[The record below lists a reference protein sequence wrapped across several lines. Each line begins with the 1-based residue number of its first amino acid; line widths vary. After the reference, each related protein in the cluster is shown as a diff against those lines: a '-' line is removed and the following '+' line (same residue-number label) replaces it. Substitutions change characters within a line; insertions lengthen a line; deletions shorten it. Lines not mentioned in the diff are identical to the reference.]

1 MSELDDIEA
10 VAGEYVLGTLDADER
25 SAVSARRERDP
36 ALDRA
41 IRRWETDFAPLM
53 EVGEPVQPPADLFSR
68 IETSLGLHERAAEAT
83 TEAAPKPDSNVI
95 ALRRKLNVW
104 RTIAVV
110 TSAMAASLAFLI
122 TWQGV
127 PLPGQ
132 DSRLV
137 AVLQKD
143 SNSPA
148 FLVTVDLPTRMLT
161 VKPLTSPAAPDKSY
175 ELWLVNASLGE
186 PRSLG
191 VISAPLTVSQNLRG
205 YDPRV
210 IEGSAV
216 AISLEPH
223 GGSPTGKVT
232 GPVLYSGPLL
242 SAPF

>member
-10 VAGEYVLGTLDADER
+10 VAGEYVLGTLDAGER
-25 SAVSARRERDP
+25 SAVAARRERDP

-41 IRRWETDFAPLM
+41 IRRWEADFAPLM
-53 EVGEPVQPPADLFSR
+53 DVGKAMEPPANLLER
-68 IETSLGLHERAAEAT
+68 IEARLGLPEAS
-83 TEAAPKPDSNVI
+83 AAPQDRRDNVV
-95 ALRRKLNVW
+95 ALKRKLNMW

-127 PLPGQ
+127 QLPGQ

-143 SNSPA
+143 STSPA

-161 VKPLTSPAAPDKSY
+161 VKPLTGPAATDKSY
-175 ELWLVNASLGE
+175 ELWLVNASLGD

-205 YDPRV
+205 LDRQV

-216 AISLEPH
+216 AISLEPL

>member
-10 VAGEYVLGTLDADER
+10 VAGEYVLGTLDAAER
-25 SAVSARRERDP
+25 AAVSARRERDP

-41 IRRWETDFAPLM
+41 IRRWEADFAPLM
-53 EVGEPVQPPADLFSR
+53 DVGEPIQPPADLFSR
-68 IETSLGLHERAAEAT
+68 IETSLSLPEKSPALVEPPG
-83 TEAAPKPDSNVI
+83 NVV
-95 ALRRKLNVW
+95 ALRRKLNMW
-104 RTIAVV
+104 RSIAVV

-122 TWQGV
+122 TWQGM
-127 PLPGQ
+127 PFPGQ
-132 DSRLV
+132 ESRLV

-191 VISAPLTVSQNLRG
+191 VISAPLTVSQNLRN
-205 YDPRV
+205 YAPDV

-216 AISLEPH
+216 AISLEPR

>member
-53 EVGEPVQPPADLFSR
+53 EVGEPVQPP
-68 IETSLGLHERAAEAT
+68 TTEAT

-216 AISLEPH
+216 AISLEPR